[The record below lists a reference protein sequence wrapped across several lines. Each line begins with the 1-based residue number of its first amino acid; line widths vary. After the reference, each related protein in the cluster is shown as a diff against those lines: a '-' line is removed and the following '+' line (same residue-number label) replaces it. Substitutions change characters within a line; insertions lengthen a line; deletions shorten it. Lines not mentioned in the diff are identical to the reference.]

1 MLILAIHTMHETGYY
16 HGNINPN
23 TMLFASTGSSEQ
35 GVLLDIDDEWN
46 IKEPSKFVP
55 DTQRNYFNS
64 QPEAKDPYESSQS
77 DSDSQA

>member
-46 IKEPSKFVP
+46 IKGPSKFVT

-64 QPEAKDPYESSQS
+64 QPEVNDPYESSQS